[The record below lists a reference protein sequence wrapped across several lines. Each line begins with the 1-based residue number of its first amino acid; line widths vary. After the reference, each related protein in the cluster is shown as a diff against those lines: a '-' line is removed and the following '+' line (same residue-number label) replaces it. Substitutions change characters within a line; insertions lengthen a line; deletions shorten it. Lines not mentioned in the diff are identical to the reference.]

1 MNMNNIY
8 IVNENKTIERLNIK
22 IDNRII
28 KDFLNNV
35 DKPNKYMLNISN
47 NGIEYSIINDY
58 ISHKTVLSK
67 EALAKLETEKPLML
81 EIELKRVKDF
91 LKKLAGKDDIIHI
104 TYQQEDKKLC
114 FAFSNLDYKINVLE
128 MV

>member
-8 IVNENKTIERLNIK
+8 IVNENKMIERLNVEIDYK
-22 IDNRII
+22 ILREYLNTVDNVEKYKLSI
-28 KDFLNNV
+28 NN
-35 DKPNKYMLNISN
+35 D
-47 NGIEYSIINDY
+47 SIIYELTKGY

-67 EALAKLETEKPLML
+67 EAIVKLEIEKPLML
-81 EIELKRVKDF
+81 ELELKRVKDF

-114 FAFSNLDYKINVLE
+114 FTFSNMDYKINVLE
-128 MV
+128 MI